1 MRCINIMEIIIVTFI
16 VIFFIIAY
24 VLGKKSK
31 NPEIEK
37 LTSDLNN
44 ARKNGS
50 NLLLGLNQL
59 KKKLNDINQDYLN
72 KSNKLV
78 QMENQIADLNAKNE
92 KMRKAILLANGQIK
106 YMENTIKIAN
116 SRIGHI
122 PVLANFYN
130 DLVEQSDE
138 YLAQKLE
145 NKKRPA
151 KKGAEEVREIS
162 KEKKVWI
169 VKAKE
174 MEYRCSLYESLFPSL
189 PELVDDVEHNDDY
202 IYEVVENEEI
212 IREDEDNIKLYL
224 SKEEYEKLPIIE
236 KYQRALEN
244 WYFRRKKTK
253 TRLGYDYESYVG
265 YRMERLGYKVEYYG
279 QEQGLQDLGR
289 DLICMKDKKMYIIQ
303 CKYWSKKKL
312 IHENVVNQLLGTTLE
327 ICINKLQTE
336 YKNYSSAYD
345 LIENKII
352 IPKIVTN
359 ITLSETAKNF
369 ANALGVE
376 YEENLA
382 LDMYPLIKCNINNGG
397 KIYHL
402 PFDQQYKRTDIS
414 KNGEFMALT
423 VEEAEK
429 AGFRRAKRYYF
440 YE

>member
-1 MRCINIMEIIIVTFI
+1 MEIIIVIFI

-37 LTSDLNN
+37 ITSDLNN
-44 ARKNGS
+44 AVKNGS
-50 NLLLGLNQL
+50 NLLLRFSQL
-59 KKKLNDINQDYLN
+59 KKEFDNINQDYLS

-78 QMENQIADLNAKNE
+78 QMENQIADLNIKNE
-92 KMRKAILLANGQIK
+92 QMRKTILLANGQIK

-116 SRIGHI
+116 SRIEHI

-130 DLVEQSDE
+130 DLVAQSDE
-138 YLAQKLE
+138 YLAKKLE

-151 KKGAEEVREIS
+151 KKGAEEVRAIS
-162 KEKKVWI
+162 KEKKAWI

-174 MEYRCSLYESLFPSL
+174 IEYKCSLYESLFPSL
-189 PELVDDVEHNDDY
+189 PELVDDVEHKDDY
-202 IYEVVENEEI
+202 IYEIVENEET
-212 IREDEDNIKLYL
+212 IRENEDNIRLYL
-224 SKEEYEKLPIIE
+224 SKEEYEKLPTNE

-265 YRMERLGYKVEYYG
+265 YCMEQEGYKVEYYG

-289 DLICMKDKKMYIIQ
+289 DLICTKDKKMYIIQ

-336 YKNYSSAYD
+336 YKNYNSAYD
-345 LIENKII
+345 LIKNKII
-352 IPKIVTN
+352 VPKIVTN
-359 ITLSETAKNF
+359 ITLSETAKKF

-376 YEENLA
+376 YKENLA
-382 LDMYPLIKCNINNGG
+382 LGMYPLIKCNINSGG

-414 KNGEFMALT
+414 KKGEFMALT